1 MKHLPLEI
9 DINEIKKRKLCIAT
23 PLFGGQCSGQYTKS
37 FMALNN
43 LCKEHG
49 IELQWEALSNESLIT
64 RARNYMVDTFLRS
77 DCTHLLFIDADIEF
91 HPLDVLTLLSLCD
104 EQTDKDVVCGPYPR
118 KNISWAKVALA
129 VEEGFHLQNPNLLE
143 RFAGEL
149 TFSPLKGSHIDLQK
163 PVEVLESGTGF
174 MMIKRSV
181 FTRFAHAHPELA
193 YIPDH
198 KRTKDQIT
206 AFFMDPLE
214 HQGEYYKG
222 YSELKEYILSLKDDD
237 QVDLNT
243 LKKIVGKT
251 DETIG
256 KMERRHLSEDY
267 YFCQEVRKLGMK
279 VWLCPWMMLNHMG
292 TYKFVGDMFALA
304 KLGAAIK

>member
-1 MKHLPLEI
+1 MNGDELKI
-9 DINEIKKRKLCIAT
+9 DINELKKRKLFVAT

-37 FMALNN
+37 FMALSN
-43 LCKEHG
+43 LFKEHG

-64 RARNYMVDTFLRS
+64 RARNLMVDAFLRS
-77 DCTHLLFIDADIEF
+77 GCTHLLFIDADIEF
-91 HPLDVLTLLSLCD
+91 NPVDVLTLLSLCD

-143 RFAGEL
+143 HFAGEL
-149 TFSPLKGSHIDLQK
+149 VFTPLTAGPIDLQK
-163 PVEVLESGTGF
+163 PFEVLESGTGF

-181 FTRFAHAHPELA
+181 FIRFAKAHPELA
-193 YIPDH
+193 YQPDH
-198 KRTKDQIT
+198 KRTKEQIT
-206 AFFMDPLE
+206 AFFMDLLE

-222 YSELKEYILSLKDDD
+222 YAELKEHILSLGDDEKIE
-237 QVDLNT
+237 LKT
-243 LKKIVGKT
+243 LKKIIDKT
-251 DETIG
+251 EETLG
-256 KMERRHLSEDY
+256 KMGRRHLSEDY

-279 VWLCPWMMLNHMG
+279 VWLCPWMMVNHVG

-304 KLGAAIK
+304 ELARHSI